1 MSTVAASPTRLAWQ
15 RRRESLGRTWA
26 QFRRHRAGVVGLVIL
41 VVFILVALLA
51 PVIADHDG
59 LQVTTAPGK
68 PLEHPSTSFWLGTDE
83 NGRSIVTL
91 LIWGSRVSLFVGL
104 LATVFSMVLGTV
116 VGMAAGHF
124 RGWAGVVLFRLT
136 EWFLV
141 IPFLPLAIVLAS
153 LLGPS
158 NLNIA
163 IVIGVTGWPSTAL
176 LIRAQTLTV
185 ESRPYVERAKVLGAG
200 HWRQMGKQVLP
211 NVMPMVMANTT
222 LTVAI
227 SILTQTTL
235 SFLGL
240 GGSDQVSWGSIL
252 DSAFQLGAIT
262 NGLWW
267 YFVPPGICVIVVVLG
282 FTMVG
287 RALEDV
293 VDPRLRER

>member
-1 MSTVAASPTRLAWQ
+1 MSTVRPSPARLAW
-15 RRRESLGRTWA
+15 RRRRQSLASTWSD
-26 QFRRHRAGVVGLVIL
+26 FRRHRAGVFGLVVL
-41 VVFILVALLA
+41 LVFILAALLA
-51 PVIADHDG
+51 PVLASHDG
-59 LQVTTAPGK
+59 LLVTKAPGQ
-68 PLEHPSTSFWLGTDE
+68 PLEHPNGSFWLGTDE
-83 NGRSIVTL
+83 NGRSILTL

-104 LATVFSMVLGTV
+104 LATLFSMVLGTV
-116 VGMAAGHF
+116 VGLAAGHF
-124 RGWAGVVLFRLT
+124 RGWLGVVLFRLT

-141 IPFLPLAIVLAS
+141 IPFLPLAIVLAA
-153 LLGPS
+153 LLGAS

-185 ESRPYVERAKVLGAG
+185 ESRPYVERATVLGAG
-200 HWRQMGKQVLP
+200 HWHQMTKQVLP

-252 DSAFQLGAIT
+252 DAAFDLGAMT

-267 YFVPPGICVIVVVLG
+267 YFVPPGVCVIAVVLA
-282 FTMVG
+282 FTLVG
-287 RALEDV
+287 RALEDISN
-293 VDPRLRER
+293 PRLRER

>member
-1 MSTVAASPTRLAWQ
+1 MSAAAPSPARLAW
-15 RRRESLGRTWA
+15 RRRRASFLSTWSE
-26 QFRRHRAGVVGLVIL
+26 FRRRRSGLAGLVFL
-41 VVFILVALLA
+41 VVFVLVALLA
-51 PVIADHDG
+51 PLLASHDG

-68 PLEHPSTSFWLGTDE
+68 PLEHPNSSFWLGTDE
-83 NGRSIVTL
+83 NGRSILTL

-141 IPFLPLAIVLAS
+141 IPFLPLAIVLAA

-163 IVIGVTGWPSTAL
+163 LVIGVTGWPSTAL

-185 ESRPYVERAKVLGAG
+185 ESRPYVERAKVLGGG
-200 HWRQMGKQVLP
+200 HWHQMSKQVLP
-211 NVMPMVMANTT
+211 NVMPMVIANTT
-222 LTVAI
+222 LTVAV

-252 DSAFQLGAIT
+252 DNAFELGAIT
-262 NGLWW
+262 NNLWW
-267 YFVPPGICVIVVVLG
+267 YFIPPGICVILVVLA
-282 FTMVG
+282 FTLVG
-287 RALEDV
+287 RALEDIFN
-293 VDPRLRER
+293 PRLRER